1 MRCISGGTHP
11 CLPCPTVPWDNCT
24 EFFWIFLLS
33 VVPSFWMDWLPSSLL
48 PTRCCPVLSA
58 RPVTLLTYSV
68 LSSFCQHFYFHH
80 ILSSQKLFLWFFSS
94 GIALFVCFRN
104 LVSLRMFSSSFFFAS
119 FSYSLHF
126 SSELFLLVE
135 CLLIL
140 HNNHHYLL
148 IYPDPLTVCTCRL
161 CAHVQV
167 GFAAVILGRWC
178 SQKGNGAGPCQLTE
192 NPWALLCL

>member
-1 MRCISGGTHP
+1 MYFWRNTSMP
-11 CLPCPTVPWDNCT
+11 SLPHSPLGQLHWVLLDIPPFCRPVFLDGLVVPVSVPDPLLSSALCPPRDPAH
-24 EFFWIFLLS
+24 LLS
-33 VVPSFWMDWLPSSLL
+33 VIVLL
-48 PTRCCPVLSA
+48 PT
-58 RPVTLLTYSV
+58 
-68 LSSFCQHFYFHH
+68 
-80 ILSSQKLFLWFFSS
+80 FLFSS
-94 GIALFVCFRN
+94 HFEFPKALFVIFFIWYSIVCLFQEPSISEN
-104 LVSLRMFSSSFFFAS
+104 VQLFFFFAS